1 MLIKNLMLGVSRFL
15 IVSSYGV
22 AYGEKDCYQKS
33 YVAVTHA
40 HGETSRPALATRT
53 SAEYL
58 PAVLNIPSCLR
69 HACTINFSGS
79 LDHGTL
85 KEGVG
90 SDYENKERLILLRRR
105 SSLSWGIQW
114 MNWSWTT
121 FTRIEGKRLKSVAKG
136 KVSALER
143 KKRKKSLRSRSR
155 RKKRNMQAFFK
166 LAREEW
172 MNT

>member
-1 MLIKNLMLGVSRFL
+1 
-15 IVSSYGV
+15 
-22 AYGEKDCYQKS
+22 
-33 YVAVTHA
+33 
-40 HGETSRPALATRT
+40 
-53 SAEYL
+53 
-58 PAVLNIPSCLR
+58 
-69 HACTINFSGS
+69 
-79 LDHGTL
+79 
-85 KEGVG
+85 
-90 SDYENKERLILLRRR
+90 
-105 SSLSWGIQW
+105 
-114 MNWSWTT
+114 MNWWWTT